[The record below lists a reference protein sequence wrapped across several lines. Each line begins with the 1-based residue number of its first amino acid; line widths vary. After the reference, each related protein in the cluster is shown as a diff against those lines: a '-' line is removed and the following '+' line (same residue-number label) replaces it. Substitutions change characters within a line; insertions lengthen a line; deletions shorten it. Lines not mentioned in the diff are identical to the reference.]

1 MNHTVS
7 WHKEDKGRKLDVKL
21 VHRSFNREGPL
32 QVANVTYTF
41 LF

>member
-21 VHRSFNREGPL
+21 VHRSFNRGGTL
-32 QVANVTYTF
+32 RVANVTYTF